1 MAKDWSYAISVTHKM
16 HRTALPSKATQIKSR
31 VFLFPTVFFL
41 HFPTPFL
48 LFFSLLSE
56 TGLYVLAS
64 YVPASQLKL
73 FIIVLERQRLSIWS
87 QNAGNSRRK
96 TNKNKKT
103 TTTAKSFQSQ
113 EKKQL
118 YGKETSKNNQNNL
131 NVCAAFQ
138 LLIQFLHPLFY

>member
-56 TGLYVLAS
+56 TGFYVLAS

-73 FIIVLERQRLSIWS
+73 FIIVLERQRLSI
-87 QNAGNSRRK
+87 
-96 TNKNKKT
+96 
-103 TTTAKSFQSQ
+103 
-113 EKKQL
+113 
-118 YGKETSKNNQNNL
+118 
-131 NVCAAFQ
+131 
-138 LLIQFLHPLFY
+138 